1 MPEFSSFGDID
12 FYKDARLSSG
22 DFIGRDY
29 SAITDP
35 AARKAYEGFVGN
47 DPGAGRTLL
56 DLMSNNPDT
65 LAQFKSIATGNEY
78 VPGSSGGGGGGEGGS
93 PDPAA
98 TTGVT
103 LGDIDKRHEASLAMT
118 GINALSPYMSSTF
131 THTPMELKPEELQK
145 HQTLGAEPTAT
156 TFLSDGATN
165 IAAPTPTDATTMSPY
180 MAFLAEQM
188 TAAQKATLSPEAIME
203 AANGVVT
210 PESTVQFQLA
220 GLLDQFKDG
229 AVPAWAAG
237 AVRNA
242 NLAMAQRGLGKSS
255 MAGSAILSSAM
266 EAATPIAAHDASVYD
281 RINHLNIQNL
291 QDARKFNATMAGQ
304 LDFANLNNEQ
314 RASEVNMQAR
324 QQVLLSDQAAMNA
337 SKQFNATS
345 KNQMDQ
351 FFANMG
357 KEIAISNAT
366 RTDAMAQFDL
376 DQANA
381 LQKFNAQIVDS
392 RQKFEMQ
399 QRAVIDQSNVA
410 WRRAINTENNVG
422 VNRTNQQNTQ
432 AMLGISAQA
441 QANLWQ
447 QYRDE
452 AHWVMQ
458 SSENERTRD
467 HNIAM
472 AAMSRQFQSEL
483 MDESGKNAFAGA
495 LGSFASK
502 ALLGYLQG
510 KQGFKF
516 GGT

>member
-1 MPEFSSFGDID
+1 
-12 FYKDARLSSG
+12 
-22 DFIGRDY
+22 
-29 SAITDP
+29 
-35 AARKAYEGFVGN
+35 
-47 DPGAGRTLL
+47 
-56 DLMSNNPDT
+56 MSNNPDI

-78 VPGSSGGGGGGEGGS
+78 VPGSGGGGGGGEGGTDGVF

-98 TTGVT
+98 TTDVT
-103 LGDIDKRHEASLAMT
+103 LGDIDRRHEATLAMT
-118 GINALSPYMSSTF
+118 GINALSPYMAAEF
-131 THTPMELKPEELQK
+131 THTPMEMKPEELQRY
-145 HQTLGAEPTAT
+145 QTLGADPTAT
-156 TFLSDGATN
+156 TFLSDGATD
-165 IAAPTPTDATTMSPY
+165 IAAPTPADATTMDPY
-180 MAFLAEQM
+180 IAFLASQM
-188 TAAQKATLSPEAIME
+188 TPAQLATLSPEAKMA
-203 AANGVVT
+203 AANGIVT

-220 GLLDQFKDG
+220 QLLDQFKDG
-229 AVPAWAAG
+229 EVPAWAAG

-255 MAGSAILSSAM
+255 MAGSAILGSAM
-266 EAATPIAAHDASVYD
+266 EAATPIAAHDASVHE

-304 LDFANLNNEQ
+304 LDFANLNNVQ
-314 RASEVNMQAR
+314 RALEVNHQAR
-324 QQVLLSDQAAMNA
+324 QQKLLSDQSAINAA
-337 SKQFNATS
+337 KQFNATS

-351 FFANMG
+351 FFASLG

-366 RTDAMAQFDL
+366 RTDAMKQFDL
-376 DQANA
+376 DQANT
-381 LQKFNAQIVDS
+381 LQKFNTQLRDS

-399 QRAVIDQSNVA
+399 SRAVIDQSNVA

-422 VNRTNQQNTQ
+422 VNRTNQQNVQ

-495 LGSFASK
+495 LGAFASK
-502 ALLGYLQG
+502 ALLGYMQG
-510 KQGFKF
+510 KMGFKF
-516 GGT
+516 AGTGA

>member
-22 DFIGRDY
+22 DFIGRDF

-35 AARKAYEGFVGN
+35 AAKKAYEGFVGN

-118 GINALSPYMSSTF
+118 GTNALSPYMSSTF

-351 FFANMG
+351 FFASLG
-357 KEIAISNAT
+357 KEIAINNAT
-366 RTDAMAQFDL
+366 RTDAMEQFDV
-376 DQANA
+376 DQVNTTA
-381 LQKFNAQIVDS
+381 KFNSQMVDA
-392 RQKFEMQ
+392 RDRFETQMRVQ
-399 QRAVIDQSNVA
+399 IDQSNA
-410 WRRAINTENNVG
+410 EWRRKINTANTAAI
-422 VNRTNQQNTQ
+422 NRTNQLNVQ
-432 AMLGISAQA
+432 AMLGISATA

-458 SSENERTRD
+458 SSENQRTRQ
-467 HNIAM
+467 HNLAA
-472 AAMSRQFQSEL
+472 AAMQHKFQAEMFDAASE
-483 MDESGKNAFAGA
+483 EATNTAIGKFIG
-495 LGSFASK
+495 GVFTT
-502 ALLGYLQG
+502 
-510 KQGFKF
+510 GFEHFLKK
-516 GGT
+516 